1 MLKVLYMDRQIIV
14 VYKEYGILSQADSS
28 NDLDMLTL
36 IKDYIK
42 EEEEKREKVFL
53 GLVHRLDRNT
63 EGVMVFARTSKA
75 AKRLQE
81 QILDNSFKK
90 KYIAIVEGN
99 INEKGTIN
107 IKLKKDENKKI
118 AYYSK
123 DGKDSILNY
132 QVINKAKLNN
142 TNITYLDIEL
152 KTGRFHQIRASFSH
166 YNHPLYG
173 DIKYGSLN
181 KTSNAFLQAYYLEF
195 RHPISNELLVFK
207 EIDYQ
212 NNFRF
217 LERVEHK

>member
-42 EEEEKREKVFL
+42 EKEKREKVFL

-63 EGVMVFARTSKA
+63 KGVMVFARTSKA

-81 QILDNSFKK
+81 QILNNTFKK

-99 INEKGTIN
+99 INEEGTIN

-118 AYYSK
+118 AYYSN

-132 QVINKAKLNN
+132 TVINKAKLNN
-142 TNITYLDIEL
+142 IDITYLDIEL

-217 LERVEHK
+217 LERVEGK